1 MFDIIVIG
9 AGHAGCEAAAAAAR
23 LGSKVLLITMD
34 MTKIGQM
41 SCNPAM
47 GGIGKG
53 QLIKEIDALGG
64 LSGIISDKSAIQF
77 KMLNR
82 SKGPAMWS
90 PRTQNDRM
98 DFSKF
103 WRLALEEIKNISFWQ
118 DSVNSLIIEKN
129 KVQGVKTNL
138 GIKFK
143 AKAVIITSGTFLNGV
158 IHVGSTNFSGGRI
171 GEPPSSGLT
180 EQLKSQGIKSGRMKT
195 GTPPR
200 IDGRTINFSK
210 TIPQPGDENPEKFSF
225 WEETSQVENQ
235 LDCFLTHTNQK
246 VHKILEKGFSESPI
260 FSGKITGI
268 GPRYCPSIE
277 DKIVRFSEKKE
288 HQLFLEPE
296 GRHTIEYYLNGF
308 SSSLP
313 WEIQEEALKYI
324 PGLEKARM
332 FRPGYAI
339 EYDFFFP
346 TQLYPSLESRII
358 ENLYFAGQVNGTT
371 GYEEAAAQ
379 GLMAGINAHLKISE
393 KEPLILKR
401 NEAYIGVLIDDL
413 VYKGTEEPY
422 RIFTSRAE
430 YRITL
435 RQNNADERLSPIGY
449 KIGLLDNQKYRAF
462 QQKYSA
468 IKELLK
474 TLKSWSLDPEEINAL
489 LLSKGTTEISQKVKL
504 PNILSRPQ
512 ITLDDLLQAVPYLKE
527 TTEKISQSRRDIKQA
542 AEISIKY
549 EGYLE
554 REYQMA
560 EKLSRIESIPIP
572 PNLDFESIKP
582 ISTEGKQKL
591 SKFRPNTLGEAAK
604 ISGVSPADISAIL
617 IHLGR

>member
-9 AGHAGCEAAAAAAR
+9 AGHAGCEAAAAAAK
-23 LGSKVLLITMD
+23 LGSHVLLITMD

-53 QLIKEIDALGG
+53 QLIREIDALGG

-90 PRTQNDRM
+90 PRSQNDRM

-103 WRLALEEIKNISFWQ
+103 WRRELEQIKNISFWQ
-118 DSVNSLIIEKN
+118 DSVNSLLIEQNVVK
-129 KVQGVKTNL
+129 GVKTKL
-138 GIKFK
+138 GITFK
-143 AKAVIITSGTFLNGV
+143 ARAVILTSGTFLNGI
-158 IHVGSTNFSGGRI
+158 IHVGGTHFSGGRI
-171 GEPPSSGLT
+171 GEPPSGGLT
-180 EQLKSQGIKSGRMKT
+180 EQLKTHGIKSGRMKT

-200 IDGRTINFSK
+200 LDGRTIDFTQ
-210 TIPQPGDENPEKFSF
+210 TIPQPGDEKPEKFSF
-225 WEETSQVENQ
+225 WDETYPVENQ
-235 LDCFLTHTNQK
+235 LNCFLTYTNEK
-246 VHKILEKGFSESPI
+246 VHKILEKGFPESPI
-260 FSGKITGI
+260 FTGKIKGI

-277 DKIVRFSEKKE
+277 DKIVRFSDKKE

-296 GRHTIEYYLNGF
+296 GRQTIEFYLNGF
-308 SSSLP
+308 STSLP
-313 WEIQEEALKYI
+313 WKIQEEALKYI
-324 PGLEKARM
+324 PGLQKAKI

-339 EYDFFFP
+339 EYDFFYP
-346 TQLYPSLESRII
+346 TQLYPSLESRVI
-358 ENLYFAGQVNGTT
+358 ENLFFAGQVNGTT

-379 GLMAGINAHLKISE
+379 GLMAGINAHLKITNQ
-393 KEPLILKR
+393 EPLVLKR

-435 RQNNADERLSPIGY
+435 RQNNADERLSPIGH
-449 KIGLLDNQKYRAF
+449 KIGLLENHKYQEFQK
-462 QQKYSA
+462 KYSA

-474 TLKSWSLDPEEINAL
+474 TLKSWSINPEEINTL
-489 LLSKGTTEISQKVKL
+489 LLSKGTSEITQKVKL

-512 ITLDDLLQAVPYLKE
+512 ITLEDILKVIPSLKE
-527 TTEKISQSRRDIKQA
+527 TTEKISHNRKDIKEA
-542 AEISIKY
+542 VEIYIKY

-554 REYQMA
+554 KGKSNGR
-560 EKLSRIESIPIP
+560 KTFPNRIN
-572 PNLDFESIKP
+572 PNPTKHRF
-582 ISTEGKQKL
+582 
-591 SKFRPNTLGEAAK
+591 
-604 ISGVSPADISAIL
+604 
-617 IHLGR
+617 